1 MAASSASGLN
11 TAPRDRR
18 FRAGIIV
25 LAVGMVA
32 VVGYVDW
39 LTSAYIAFSI
49 FYIPAIVLAAWFVGR
64 WAGIVVGVLAA
75 VTGLSADLVHGHVQ
89 PPFAYTNMCLRL
101 LLFTAAAS
109 VVARL
114 YEALQRERALSEAN
128 RETAAR
134 LQAANDL
141 KDELMRAVV
150 DDARGPLGNIF
161 ASAVTLRMAQ
171 RELTSADAAELVGR
185 IADASSNLSSLVDQL
200 IEAGKIDPATMG
212 TEPVRPVLEARPA

>member
-1 MAASSASGLN
+1 MAVPSASSLN
-11 TAPRDRR
+11 TAPRSLR
-18 FRAGIIV
+18 FRAGIVI

-49 FYIPAIVLAAWFVGR
+49 FYLPAIVLAAWFMSR
-64 WAGIVVGVLAA
+64 WAGIAVGALAA
-75 VTGLSADLVHGHVQ
+75 VTGLVADLAHGHVQ

-109 VVARL
+109 VIARL
-114 YEALQRERALSEAN
+114 YEALQREHALSEAN
-128 RETAAR
+128 REAAAR

-171 RELTSADAAELVGR
+171 RDLTSADAAELVGQ
-185 IADASSNLSSLVDQL
+185 IANASSNLSSLVDQL
-200 IEAGKIDPATMG
+200 IAAGKIDPAAIG
-212 TEPVRPVLEARPA
+212 AEALEPILEARPA